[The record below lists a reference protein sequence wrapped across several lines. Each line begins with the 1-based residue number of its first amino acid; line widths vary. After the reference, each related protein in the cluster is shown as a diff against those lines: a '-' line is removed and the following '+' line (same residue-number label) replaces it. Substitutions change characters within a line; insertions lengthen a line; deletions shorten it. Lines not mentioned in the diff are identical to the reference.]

1 MRSLV
6 KHVASA
12 AFFLSLAGC
21 CCGFADLGDLFKGG
35 EEDEPSADTPGVDLG
50 VAVFPEKAA
59 ASSAT
64 RYSWRDRRLEP
75 PVYRAGYALAA
86 DEQKAVNDAHWKLAE
101 KVNFKDQGG
110 GSFRWTPPPGCGPHM
125 QCIFE
130 DLAARSKADL
140 EPLAA
145 RFRARVDEAKL
156 DPTDAA
162 QLVTSF
168 VQAIPYQ
175 IPEKLPF
182 GLLPPA
188 LVAARKTGDC
198 DSKALLLHMLLAS
211 LGIDS
216 VLLTSDA
223 HRHSM
228 LAVAVP
234 AQGDKIVHEGRSYAW
249 VETTAKN
256 APIGWV
262 SKDLL
267 KPNDW
272 VVVPVRVRDLEKAT
286 SDAATGKAEEDKP
299 SPRPRKKR

>member
-1 MRSLV
+1 MKALANHLV
-6 KHVASA
+6 SA

-21 CCGFADLGDLFKGG
+21 CCGFADLGALFQG
-35 EEDEPSADTPGVDLG
+35 EDAEPSADTPGVDLG
-50 VAVFPEKAA
+50 VGVFPDKTSESA
-59 ASSAT
+59 AT

-75 PVYRAGYALAA
+75 DVYRAGYALGAE
-86 DEQKAVNDAHWKLAE
+86 EQKAVNDAHWKLAE
-101 KVNFKDQGG
+101 KVNFKDQGDG
-110 GSFRWTPPPGCGPHM
+110 HFRWTPPSGCGPHM

-130 DLAARSKADL
+130 ELASRSKPDL

-156 DPTDAA
+156 DPSDAA

-234 AQGDKIVHEGRSYAW
+234 VSGDKIVHQGRSYAW
-249 VETTAKN
+249 VEVTAKN
-256 APIGWV
+256 APIGWI

-272 VVVPVRVRDLEKAT
+272 VVVPVRVRDPEGPAQGGT
-286 SDAATGKAEEDKP
+286 ATGKADDEP
-299 SPRPRKKR
+299 SKKPRKKR